1 MYSLVIFLL
10 SPEGYRKD
18 EKPTLIFFTI
28 LIKELNNTNIT
39 KNLKYP
45 NIYENILYFFFV
57 AGVGLEPTTSRLV
70 LNMRVELIS

>member
-1 MYSLVIFLL
+1 MYSPVIFLL

-39 KNLKYP
+39 KKFEISKY
-45 NIYENILYFFFV
+45 F
-57 AGVGLEPTTSRLV
+57 
-70 LNMRVELIS
+70 